1 MGGIRGIVVV
11 AVSALAVAGGAPPGS
26 AGGAMTGPAQ
36 VWAFGDNFRGQLGNG
51 TNTNSNVPVPVIGQ
65 THIVHVDGGG
75 RS

>member
-1 MGGIRGIVVV
+1 
-11 AVSALAVAGGAPPGS
+11 
-26 AGGAMTGPAQ
+26 MTGPAQ